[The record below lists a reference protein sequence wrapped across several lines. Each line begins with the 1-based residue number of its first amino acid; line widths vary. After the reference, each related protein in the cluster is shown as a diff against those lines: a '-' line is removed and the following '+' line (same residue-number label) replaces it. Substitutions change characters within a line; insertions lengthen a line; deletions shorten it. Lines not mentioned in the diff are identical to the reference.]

1 MRARIAATVVLA
13 AGILI
18 GTTGCNLIAPQAT
31 QIQYDP
37 SDGVGADVGEV
48 DIRNALLI
56 ANEDGTSASL
66 IASLVNRGDSAHR
79 VRVQWEG
86 DAGEVTEEI
95 TVPARSS
102 LVLGGGEGTTLTLRE
117 LDVQPG
123 SLFPVFFQY
132 GEETG
137 AEMLVPVLTDALEE
151 YSNLGP
157 IPEPTETM
165 ILEPGATFGPTPEPT
180 EAPESTEAPE
190 PTETPAP

>member
-1 MRARIAATVVLA
+1 VRARIAATVVLA

-18 GTTGCNLIAPQAT
+18 GTTGCGLIAPQAT
-31 QIQYDP
+31 QLQYDP

-56 ANEDGTSASL
+56 ADEDGASATL
-66 IASLVNRGDSAHR
+66 VASLVNRGDESHR
-79 VRVQWEG
+79 VSVQYEG
-86 DAGEVTEEI
+86 NAGKVTEEV

-102 LVLGGGEGTTLTLRE
+102 IVLGGDEGPTLTLRE
-117 LDVQPG
+117 IEAQPG

-137 AEMLVPVLTDALEE
+137 AELLVPVLTNALEE
-151 YSNLGP
+151 YSTLAP
-157 IPEPTETM
+157 TPEPTRTM
-165 ILEPGATFGPTPEPT
+165 ILEPEATFPPT
-180 EAPESTEAPE
+180 ETPAPTETSE